1 MAKSK
6 HAVLAVL
13 VVGIWVSKLSC
24 SFVAPPRMSGVSTSI
39 RAETHGYRTEASNSK
54 PDAIFGSLTAAV
66 VITGIASRAKMQKGN
81 RIVGLR
87 AEGETEAK
95 EASDAQSEASDAKSE
110 DVDEE
115 VADGE
120 EDDEDEED
128 EEDDDEEENK
138 PSKWKCLD
146 CGHVNFAQATECDK
160 CGALKP
166 SPEEAKLVEERDEA
180 KDEVAKVMDGF
191 LRMQADLQNYRRQH
205 DEAMVRARDLGK
217 TDALR
222 KLLPFNEDIEAAIAE
237 TEGMDD
243 KDKAIF
249 DSYSL
254 LFRKVGDVWAKNG
267 IQSSTATVGEK
278 FDTIEHIVVEEREAT
293 DGQEAGT
300 ILEVVKSGYK
310 CDGKVVLPVE
320 VVVVA
325 SEKEAEEDAD
335 GEDEASQAETEET
348 EEAPEAASA

>member
-24 SFVAPPRMSGVSTSI
+24 SFVAPPRMSGVSTSV
-39 RAETHGYRTEASNSK
+39 RAAESHGHRTEASNSK

-81 RIVGLR
+81 QIVGLR
-87 AEGETEAK
+87 AEGGTEAK
-95 EASDAQSEASDAKSE
+95 AEASDAQSE

-115 VADGE
+115 VANAE
-120 EDDEDEED
+120 EDDEGEKDEED
-128 EEDDDEEENK
+128 EEDDDDEENK

-217 TDALR
+217 LDALR

-325 SEKEAEEDAD
+325 SEKQEEDTN

-348 EEAPEAASA
+348 EETPEAASA